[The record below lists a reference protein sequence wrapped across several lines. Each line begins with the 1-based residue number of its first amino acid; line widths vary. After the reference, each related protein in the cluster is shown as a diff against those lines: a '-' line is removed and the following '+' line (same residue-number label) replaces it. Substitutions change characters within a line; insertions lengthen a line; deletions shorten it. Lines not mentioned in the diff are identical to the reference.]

1 MNDQQTARYFDLLAA
16 LNLLDGDY
24 DEHGA
29 NRRNTFNRDPADA
42 GLWAELETLES
53 LLRANRSTLHK

>member
-16 LNLLDGDY
+16 LDLLDGDY

-29 NRRNTFNRDPADA
+29 NRRNTFNRNPADA
-42 GLWAELETLES
+42 DLWAELEALES
-53 LLRANRSTLHK
+53 LQRAN